1 MKHEPYRGSRRE
13 LADLITSVQ
22 EHPLT
27 PPVLKDNITEALVGV
42 HHQMDFT
49 ATPEGVDLCLVSY
62 EREADVLTR
71 AFTGERP

>member
-1 MKHEPYRGSRRE
+1 MKQEPYRGSRRE

-27 PPVLKDNITEALVGV
+27 PPLLKDNITEALVGV

-49 ATPEGVDLCLVSY
+49 ATPEGVDLCLVSHS
-62 EREADVLTR
+62 RTTGVLNR
-71 AFTGERP
+71 AFTGEG